1 MRGNTFNYLLTVH
14 HKYPNF
20 WWNFQFFG
28 GYCHAQWFPSYSGD
42 RNSQVPSNVNIC
54 RKTKVPNDYRS
65 VASISLICFSHFSDL
80 SNVNI
85 CRNTKALSTPIVGQF
100 FPFLWFVTHKDWL
113 VGVVWKERR
122 HNQPQ
127 SAVSNLHFFRIS
139 VRLCCVLCS
148 LKHTYHLIGE
158 WVWLLSP
165 GFMWNM
171 TSDRRAHIAWNVW
184 HTGAWS
190 HMVCAYK
197 IIIWGFN
204 QPIYTGSS
212 SHMLCVYTRLNH

>member
-1 MRGNTFNYLLTVH
+1 MRGNTLNYLLTVH

-100 FPFLWFVTHKDWL
+100 FPFLWFVTDRGWLGWFGKRGATINHK
-113 VGVVWKERR
+113 VQFPIFTFFGY
-122 HNQPQ
+122 Q
-127 SAVSNLHFFRIS
+127 SDCAV
-139 VRLCCVLCS
+139 CCVHLNT
-148 LKHTYHLIGE
+148 HT
-158 WVWLLSP
+158 
-165 GFMWNM
+165 
-171 TSDRRAHIAWNVW
+171 T
-184 HTGAWS
+184 
-190 HMVCAYK
+190 
-197 IIIWGFN
+197 
-204 QPIYTGSS
+204 
-212 SHMLCVYTRLNH
+212 